1 MNDLK
6 ANSSEKVAD
15 NNSLLTVTL
24 RWLDKFEE
32 LASVFFMVVVLGA
45 VSVQVIARYV
55 FQQPI
60 YWADELARYSY
71 VWLAFTAAIF
81 ITGRRQHITIFL
93 LDSILS
99 ERQLRWLAS
108 FAHLVIVV
116 LCACLAYFA
125 FEWLLKT
132 ARPKS
137 SSLRLPMIWLYGGV
151 WVSFVLM
158 GLHSFIN
165 FMLIFTGRVPVSSDE
180 DKFTE

>member
-1 MNDLK
+1 MNDSNT
-6 ANSSEKVAD
+6 NSSVKVTG
-15 NNSLLTVTL
+15 NNDWLTVTL

-32 LASVFFMVVVLGA
+32 LVSVLLLLVVLLA
-45 VSVQVIARYV
+45 VSGQVLARYV

-71 VWLAFTAAIF
+71 VWLAFVAAVF

-93 LDSILS
+93 LDNVLP

-108 FAHLVIVV
+108 FAQLVVV
-116 LCACLAYFA
+116 ILCACLAYFA

-137 SSLRLPMIWLYGGV
+137 SSLRMPMIWLYGGV
-151 WVSFVLM
+151 WLSFVLM
-158 GLHSFIN
+158 ALHSFIN
-165 FMLIFTGRVPVSSDE
+165 FWLIFTGRVAVSSDE
-180 DKFTE
+180 ITE